1 MYTEKQLYANMDEVF
16 FRNSGDIIAQLKAY
30 KNLIK
35 YNIENKKQIE
45 ANYAVGAD
53 LSLLPKI
60 VELENQKNSRLNLY
74 IAKSP
79 NELIQKIIEL
89 RNKNETSA
97 RFIVGTGNNDLT
109 HFIALDYRKLEGN
122 PSLIGIESATIIS
135 SDERGNVPSML
146 INDIK
151 LLLKTNNLN
160 IPLIVIS
167 SDVQK
172 SMGECIIFSIFFC
185 KKMFKHSIY
194 LNNLRK
200 SEKFMR
206 NDFIQDGFT
215 PTASSNIFF
224 PPEFMKHTQSKS
236 RLNDYLSRLE
246 KFKYLDMNTLKVNNK
261 GDKLMEYFNRHKIV
275 GEVRSQNPEN
285 KCQQKNYSNSIE
297 IKRQKII
304 NSVLDAY
311 NTREDFFDKK

>member
-1 MYTEKQLYANMDEVF
+1 MYTEKQLYEKMDNAF
-16 FRNSGDIIAQLKAY
+16 SQNSEDIIAKLKSY
-30 KNLIK
+30 LKIIN

-53 LSLLPKI
+53 LNLLPKI
-60 VELENQKNSRLNLY
+60 IELENQKKPLLNLY
-74 IAKSP
+74 LTESP
-79 NELIQKIIEL
+79 YKLIQKIMEL
-89 RNKNETSA
+89 RNKNEASA
-97 RFIVGTGNNDLT
+97 RFIVGTGNSDLA
-109 HFIALDYRKLEGN
+109 HFIALDYRCLEGN

-135 SDERGNVPSML
+135 SDERGNVPSLL

-185 KKMFKHSIY
+185 KKMFKHSKY
-194 LNNLRK
+194 LDSLRK
-200 SEKFMR
+200 NKKFMKD
-206 NDFIQDGFT
+206 DFIQDGFT
-215 PTASSNIFF
+215 PTALSNAIL
-224 PPEFMKHTQSKS
+224 PPKFMKHTQSES
-236 RLNDYLSRLE
+236 RLNNFLSRWD
-246 KFKYLDMNTLKVNNK
+246 KNKTTPINNK
-261 GDKLMEYFNRHKIV
+261 DEKLEEHFNRYKIV
-275 GEVRSQNPEN
+275 GDVNG
-285 KCQQKNYSNSIE
+285 QQKKYSNSIE

-304 NSVLDAY
+304 NSVLNAY